1 MDAKDVIN
9 RIKQL
14 QLFEVE
20 VELPDTFEFRGVI
33 PFDMEIADN
42 VARVQV
48 YAVTQA
54 EAQQRA
60 EDYFNG

>member
-9 RIKQL
+9 RIKRL
-14 QLFEVE
+14 QIFEVE
-20 VELPDTFEFRGVI
+20 ISLPDTFEFRGVI

-48 YAVTQA
+48 YAETLA
-54 EAQQRA
+54 EAQERA
-60 EDYFNG
+60 EEYFNG